1 MAGMQQDSRKR
12 RIGWLALL
20 LLIIPPLLLG
30 HASAAGL
37 DVTVT
42 ASPSILTAGQSSQVQ
57 VLVKNLAGLPVP
69 GASVTL
75 QRSPA
80 ITTLIPDSGSTDGNG
95 RFFATLSSSPTL
107 SGYMQVTAYASYTTT
122 GEFPQTLTGQGSLG
136 VSITPPVTNTT
147 VTPTYHV
154 NIAPV
159 AQFRVAFPGSSRTV
173 TLDARASYDPDGTI
187 ISYLWDFGDGS
198 SAAGSLV
205 THNYA
210 SGGQYM
216 VTLTVYDN
224 AGSRSIYSLSVGVA
238 FPQPPVPVLTASPLS
253 GTVPL
258 TVSFSGQQ
266 SYDPDGSIALYAW
279 NFGDGTSGQGP
290 RTSHTYRGSGTY
302 SVTLTVTDSQG
313 IAATSSM
320 VLITALPTT
329 STPSTAVA
337 TRVPTTAPP
346 TTVATPTPTPTIGTG
361 CGSRSSAGIRNP
373 SPLLCGFLPL
383 PVLFLFA
390 VLAGTAIAAFAAVP
404 ATKGI
409 SQRLEQTEESVKGY
423 LSSAASSLI
432 SRLEVT
438 RRKLGPVSR
447 GEAVFL
453 GLTPKELAVLL
464 LCAGA
469 YTLAFLLKDR
479 LLIRWDTF
487 LILVGAGALT
497 TIVHQLAHREAARR
511 AGLSAELQ
519 FWGLG
524 TTMLVLSAWI
534 FGYLF
539 ASPSRNL
546 FQKGEE
552 PSLRTNA
559 MISLAGPAMS
569 LVLGIV
575 SLLLVPL
582 GGMAAFAGRTLFT
595 MNLMNGVYSLV
606 PFDPM
611 DGKPIFDWNRSAW
624 VAVFFPLLGIYAAVY
639 LL

>member
-279 NFGDGTSGQGP
+279 NFGDGTSSQGP
-290 RTSHTYRGSGTY
+290 MVSHTYRASGTY

-320 VLITALPTT
+320 VLITAQPTT
-329 STPSTAVA
+329 TTPPTGLA
-337 TRVPTTAPP
+337 TRVPTTVPP
-346 TTVATPTPTPTIGTG
+346 TVATPTPTPTIDCRRVMST
-361 CGSRSSAGIRNP
+361 AGLIRTC
-373 SPLLCGFLPL
+373 PLLGGFLPAPL
-383 PVLFLFA
+383 LFLFA
-390 VLAGTAIAAFAAVP
+390 VLAGIGMAALPAMP

-409 SQRLEQTEESVKGY
+409 SERLEQVEEAVKGY
-423 LSSAASSLI
+423 LSNAASSLL

-447 GEAVFL
+447 GEAVIF
-453 GLTPKELAVLL
+453 GLTPRELAVFL

-469 YTLAFLLKDR
+469 YALAFLLKDR
-479 LLIRWDTF
+479 LLIRWETL

-497 TIVHQLAHREAARR
+497 TLAHQLAHHEAARR
-511 AGLSAELQ
+511 AGQTAELQ

-524 TTMLVLSAWI
+524 TAMLVLSAWI

-539 ASPSRNL
+539 ASPARNL
-546 FQKGEE
+546 FQKGQE
-552 PSLRTNA
+552 PSSPGAAA
-559 MISLAGPAMS
+559 MISLAGPAVS
-569 LVLGIV
+569 LALGMV

-582 GGMAAFAGRTLFT
+582 GSMAAFAGRTLFS

-611 DGKPIFDWNRSAW
+611 DGKPIFDWNHSVW
-624 VAVFFPLLGIYAAVY
+624 AVIFFPLLALYAAFY

>member
-1 MAGMQQDSRKR
+1 M
-12 RIGWLALL
+12 
-20 LLIIPPLLLG
+20 
-30 HASAAGL
+30 
-37 DVTVT
+37 V
-42 ASPSILTAGQSSQVQ
+42 
-57 VLVKNLAGLPVP
+57 
-69 GASVTL
+69 
-75 QRSPA
+75 PA
-80 ITTLIPDSGSTDGNG
+80 IATIYPSYGYTDGNG
-95 RFFATLSSSPTL
+95 RFFTTLTADTTAAGSLTL
-107 SGYMQVTAYASYTTT
+107 AANASYSTT
-122 GEFPQTLTGQGSLG
+122 GEFPETLTGHGRL
-136 VSITPPVTNTT
+136 VVPITPPVITTT

-159 AQFRVAFPGSSRTV
+159 AQFRVDFQQNSRTI
-173 TLDARASYDPDGTI
+173 TLDGRNSYDPDGAI
-187 ISYLWDFGDGS
+187 VSYLWDFGDGS
-198 SAAGSLV
+198 SGNGLMV
-205 THNYA
+205 THTYPG
-210 SGGQYM
+210 GGQYT
-216 VTLTVYDN
+216 VTLTVNDN
-224 AGSRSIYSLSVGVA
+224 AGSRSTYSLPIGVA
-238 FPQPPVPVLTASPLS
+238 FPQPPVPMPTASPLS
-253 GTVPL
+253 GTAPL

-346 TTVATPTPTPTIGTG
+346 TTVATPTPTPSIGTG
-361 CGSRSSAGIRNP
+361 CGSWSSAGIRNP

-511 AGLSAELQ
+511 AGQTAELQ

-569 LVLGIV
+569 LALGMV

-582 GGMAAFAGRTLFT
+582 GGLAAFAGRTLFT

-624 VAVFFPLLGIYAAVY
+624 AAVFFPLLGIYAAVY